1 MSVSLEM
8 DGDVAVIT
16 MNDGKANAVNPTLL
30 DALEAAMDKAEAE
43 GKAIVLAGKPGLFSA
58 GFDLK
63 LMQGASPNEV
73 KTLVM
78 RGGAFA
84 ARLYG
89 NKLPVVAACTG
100 HAIAMGVFLLLGCDT
115 RIGAA
120 GEFAIG
126 ANETINNMVLPQF
139 GIELPKAR
147 LNPQYLTEAVIQ
159 AKMYDPVAATTVGY
173 LDQVVAPEKVVETAT
188 GVAAQLAQL
197 PGQAYAG
204 NKKLLRAE
212 TLAAIEASLA
222 G

>member
-43 GKAIVLAGKPGLFSA
+43 AKAVVLAGKPGLFSA

-63 LMQGASPNEV
+63 LMQGASPDEV
-73 KTLVM
+73 RALVT

-84 ARLYG
+84 VRLCG

-126 ANETINNMVLPQF
+126 ANETINNMVLPVF

-147 LNPQYLTEAVIQ
+147 LSPQYLTEAMVQ
-159 AKMYDPVAATTVGY
+159 AKMYDPVMAVTVGY
-173 LDQVVAPEKVVETAT
+173 LDHVVAPEKVVETAV
-188 GVAAQLAQL
+188 GAAAQLAQL

-204 NKKLLRAE
+204 NKKLLRAH
-212 TLAAIEASLA
+212 TIDVINASLTA
-222 G
+222 